1 MHAINQTS
9 SQATNQT
16 SNPSLVNGLPIFVKR
31 YLEIRSLL
39 DILERDRRELEAQV
53 IEWGLLCINA
63 QATNG
68 QVIADTEDKELLLTV
83 RKPTLKDL
91 KDDRLTK
98 LAEAIEEERSLA
110 IQENQA
116 RINTLMAR
124 QQAIKEELAQLT
136 ITAKGKELE
145 EERDNL
151 TDILL
156 GVSIGKLGLMLRK
169 KISPSLDN

>member
-1 MHAINQTS
+1 METIKARVHQKD
-9 SQATNQT
+9 
-16 SNPSLVNGLPIFVKR
+16 NPSLVNGLPIFVKR

-63 QATNG
+63 QSTNG

-83 RKPTLKDL
+83 RKPTVKDL

-136 ITAKGKELE
+136 ITPHGKELE

-169 KISPSLDN
+169 KSVHH